1 MPLPFNAETIA
12 HAPELPGVYTLYRDE
27 DIIYFGRADRSLRA
41 RLQSHLRGDE
51 GPCTQRATH
60 YETEVTFSYL
70 LREQHLIAAYHARHG
85 RLPPCNELQ
94 AA

>member
-1 MPLPFNAETIA
+1 MPLPFTADAIT
-12 HAPELPGVYTLYRDE
+12 HAPELPGVYTLLRDG

-41 RLQSHLRGDE
+41 RLESHLRGDE

-60 YETEVTFSYL
+60 YETETTFSYL
-70 LREQHLIAAYHARHG
+70 LREEQLIANYRERHG
-85 RLPPCNELQ
+85 KLPPCNELR